1 MRDHFAAHTQDITN
15 SVQYVKQQM
24 LHFEPKMVEAIATV
38 DSLTQRFR
46 KTEARVDGF
55 YKQIL
60 EFASQK
66 LDVVHFKAEGKETSR
81 LIDDL
86 NFKHDELLN
95 SFQQLENFVEKYQP
109 LRV

>member
-1 MRDHFAAHTQDITN
+1 
-15 SVQYVKQQM
+15 
-24 LHFEPKMVEAIATV
+24 
-38 DSLTQRFR
+38 
-46 KTEARVDGF
+46 
-55 YKQIL
+55 L
-60 EFASQK
+60 EVASQK
-66 LDVVHFKAEGKETSR
+66 LDVVCFKAEGKETSK